1 MQSNAIPESRIKR
14 TTNKCPL
21 PCSVAAALVA
31 VKDVVKDVAKVVAKD
46 AYPRIKSKKHK

>member
-21 PCSVAAALVA
+21 LCSVAAALVA
-31 VKDVVKDVAKVVAKD
+31 VKVVVKAAVKDEVVVD
-46 AYPRIKSKKHK
+46 PRIK